1 MKPLSPMQ
9 DDIQET
15 HDEQTPLNFIA
26 EVLDEGDFPV
36 VYQEA
41 GEQSPVEQVFVPF
54 EHEKEALSSS
64 LQILFINDLVK
75 TLGIDQE
82 EEEDEVQLLQFFLLC
97 PFQCTAD
104 TVREVALFI
113 LALNR
118 ILPVGAFGLS
128 QKEGTIYFQYVLAL
142 EDQGDALD
150 PDLILEVVSMIN
162 MFVLE
167 FIENISLVAKGEKTS
182 DALLKEMEEKGMA
195 LPPLGF
201 PKEAEGQA
209 SATTQD

>member
-1 MKPLSPMQ
+1 MQ
-9 DDIQET
+9 DDITPE

-41 GEQSPVEQVFVPF
+41 GDQSPVEQVFVPF
-54 EHEKEALSSS
+54 EHDREELSAT
-64 LQILFINDLVK
+64 LQILFINDLTK
-75 TLGIDQE
+75 TLGVE
-82 EEEDEVQLLQFFLLC
+82 EEEDEIQLLQFFILF
-97 PFQCTAD
+97 PFQCREE

-118 ILPVGAFGLS
+118 ILPIGSFGLS
-128 QKEGTIYFQYVLAL
+128 QKECTIYYQYVLAL

-167 FIENISLVAKGEKTS
+167 FIENISLVAKGEKTAE
-182 DALLKEMEEKGMA
+182 ALLKDMEDKGMT

-201 PKEAEGQA
+201 PKEAEGEANPQ
-209 SATTQD
+209 TQG

>member
-1 MKPLSPMQ
+1 MQ
-9 DDIQET
+9 DDIRTET
-15 HDEQTPLNFIA
+15 DEQTPLNFIA

-54 EHEKEALSSS
+54 EHEKEALSST
-64 LQILFINDLVK
+64 LQILFINDLTK
-75 TLGIDQE
+75 TLGVE
-82 EEEDEVQLLQFFLLC
+82 EEEDEVQLLQFFILF
-97 PFQCTAD
+97 PFQCKEE
-104 TVREVALFI
+104 TVRDVALFI

-118 ILPVGAFGLS
+118 ILPVGSFGLS
-128 QKEGTIYFQYVLAL
+128 QKECTIYYQYILAL
-142 EDQGDALD
+142 EDQGDALA

-167 FIENISLVAKGEKTS
+167 FIENISIVAKGEKT
-182 DALLKEMEEKGMA
+182 AEVLLKEMEEKGMT

-201 PKEAEGQA
+201 PKEAEEQA
-209 SATTQD
+209 SPQTQD